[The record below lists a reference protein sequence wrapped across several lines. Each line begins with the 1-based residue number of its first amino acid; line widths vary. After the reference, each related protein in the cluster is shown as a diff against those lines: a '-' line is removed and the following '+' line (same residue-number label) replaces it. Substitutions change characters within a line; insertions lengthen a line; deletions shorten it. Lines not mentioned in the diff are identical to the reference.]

1 MEIAKL
7 SHITEKAQKLEEAAK
22 IREELNMN
30 FSKQTEQKLIQKM
43 ESNKENR
50 AAQLNNLL
58 EKLRKT
64 VSAFNF
70 NFFSNFC
77 LQEQTFF
84 VLQDNKIAQIKDM
97 TTKETHMLEEK
108 IKNKLIA
115 AEENRMEKISSIT
128 ERLKEH
134 VNITLINFLLI
145 YVITLKLLILI
156 IFNFLNKKKELHVE
170 EVRKATTNNKEEL
183 EEKIIQKLQNALNYR
198 SEQLEIMK
206 EKIRDHVSLFS

>member
-156 IFNFLNKKKELHVE
+156 ISNFLNKKRNYMLKRSVKRLQTT
-170 EVRKATTNNKEEL
+170 RK
-183 EEKIIQKLQNALNYR
+183 
-198 SEQLEIMK
+198 S
-206 EKIRDHVSLFS
+206 

>member
-1 MEIAKL
+1 L
-7 SHITEKAQKLEEAAK
+7 SHITEKTQKLEEAAK

-64 VSAFNF
+64 VRVLKFYF
-70 NFFSNFC
+70 LFLFIHSNVCF
-77 LQEQTFF
+77 LK
-84 VLQDNKIAQIKDM
+84 DNKIAQIKDM

-134 VNITLINFLLI
+134 VNRF
-145 YVITLKLLILI
+145 
-156 IFNFLNKKKELHVE
+156 
-170 EVRKATTNNKEEL
+170 
-183 EEKIIQKLQNALNYR
+183 
-198 SEQLEIMK
+198 
-206 EKIRDHVSLFS
+206 

>member
-1 MEIAKL
+1 M
-7 SHITEKAQKLEEAAK
+7 SHITEKTQKLEEAAK

-64 VSAFNF
+64 VRVLKFYFLFLFNH
-70 NFFSNFC
+70 SNVCF
-77 LQEQTFF
+77 LK
-84 VLQDNKIAQIKDM
+84 DNKIAQIKDM

-134 VNITLINFLLI
+134 VNRF
-145 YVITLKLLILI
+145 
-156 IFNFLNKKKELHVE
+156 
-170 EVRKATTNNKEEL
+170 
-183 EEKIIQKLQNALNYR
+183 
-198 SEQLEIMK
+198 
-206 EKIRDHVSLFS
+206 

>member
-1 MEIAKL
+1 M
-7 SHITEKAQKLEEAAK
+7 SHITEKTQKLEEAAK

-64 VSAFNF
+64 VRVLKFYF
-70 NFFSNFC
+70 LFFFIHSNVCF
-77 LQEQTFF
+77 LK
-84 VLQDNKIAQIKDM
+84 DNKIAQIKDM

-134 VNITLINFLLI
+134 VNRF
-145 YVITLKLLILI
+145 
-156 IFNFLNKKKELHVE
+156 
-170 EVRKATTNNKEEL
+170 
-183 EEKIIQKLQNALNYR
+183 
-198 SEQLEIMK
+198 
-206 EKIRDHVSLFS
+206 

>member
-1 MEIAKL
+1 L
-7 SHITEKAQKLEEAAK
+7 SHITEKTQKLEEAAK

-64 VSAFNF
+64 VRVLKFYF
-70 NFFSNFC
+70 LFFFIHSNVCF
-77 LQEQTFF
+77 LK
-84 VLQDNKIAQIKDM
+84 DNKIAQIKDM

-134 VNITLINFLLI
+134 VNRF
-145 YVITLKLLILI
+145 
-156 IFNFLNKKKELHVE
+156 
-170 EVRKATTNNKEEL
+170 
-183 EEKIIQKLQNALNYR
+183 
-198 SEQLEIMK
+198 
-206 EKIRDHVSLFS
+206 

>member
-1 MEIAKL
+1 
-7 SHITEKAQKLEEAAK
+7 
-22 IREELNMN
+22 
-30 FSKQTEQKLIQKM
+30 M

-64 VSAFNF
+64 VRVLKFYF
-70 NFFSNFC
+70 LFFFIHSNVCF
-77 LQEQTFF
+77 LK
-84 VLQDNKIAQIKDM
+84 DNKIAQIKDM

-134 VNITLINFLLI
+134 VNRF
-145 YVITLKLLILI
+145 
-156 IFNFLNKKKELHVE
+156 
-170 EVRKATTNNKEEL
+170 
-183 EEKIIQKLQNALNYR
+183 
-198 SEQLEIMK
+198 
-206 EKIRDHVSLFS
+206 